1 MIRKL
6 CVEWALNMKNEKQVL
21 LDRLS
26 QAELDFRGSKYQKRV
41 QEAVDCYQRGA
52 YARVEEIISRLPSGV
67 KLLESLTR
75 KLKGKSVHKTLV
87 KLSKGKTSSTYEC
100 LKGLFSLGTH
110 ISIELEQR
118 NMEYLVLT
126 KDVHSRIGKILYGGE

>member
-1 MIRKL
+1 MTEDQQIL
-6 CVEWALNMKNEKQVL
+6 LN
-21 LDRLS
+21 RLS

-41 QEAVDCYQRGA
+41 EEALDCYQRGA
-52 YARVEEIISRLPSGV
+52 YARVGQILSRLPSSER
-67 KLLESLTR
+67 LLESLVL

-87 KLSKGKTSSTYEC
+87 RLAKGKTSSVHES

-110 ISIELEQR
+110 ISIELEQG
-118 NMEYLVLT
+118 NLEYKVLA